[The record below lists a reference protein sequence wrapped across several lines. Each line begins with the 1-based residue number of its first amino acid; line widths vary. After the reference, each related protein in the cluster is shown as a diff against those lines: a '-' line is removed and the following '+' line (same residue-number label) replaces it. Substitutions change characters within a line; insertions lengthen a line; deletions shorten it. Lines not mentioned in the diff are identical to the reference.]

1 MYTYTAYQ
9 LNIHAEFPIPEFPAG
24 NDVGQIG
31 REAPPQGGNP
41 PYATPDVI
49 IRHGEVPPA
58 LENVTGKGV
67 LYQAT
72 ANQFLLKMDA
82 VGRYLVQNGNEIIVE
97 PAADSL
103 ASDVRV
109 FLLGSCIGALLHQRG
124 LLVVHAGAVYTDK
137 GAVLFTGHSG
147 CGKSTLLGELMRR
160 GYKMMVDDVC
170 AVTLDSAGLPLVLPG
185 YPRTRLWLDAAT
197 KLEQDVNTM
206 ERTRPTMEKYE
217 RQIPEQFW
225 DQPAPL
231 RRIYLLTSI
240 NKDELKLEAMPRINT
255 FNIVLHNT
263 YRQQFL
269 DGLEMR
275 APHFGLAVAVAKQT
289 GVTRVTRPNHPFRL
303 TELADLIEKD
313 LAEA

>member
-1 MYTYTAYQ
+1 MYIYKAYQ
-9 LNIHAEFPIPEFPAG
+9 LTIHADFPIPEFP
-24 NDVGQIG
+24 IG
-31 REAPPQGGNP
+31 DETSAQ
-41 PYATPDVI
+41 PDVV
-49 IRHGEVPPA
+49 IRHGSVPPA

-72 ANQFLLKMDA
+72 SNQFLLAMNDIA
-82 VGRYLVQNGNEIIVE
+82 RYLVQNGNEIIIE
-97 PAADSL
+97 PAAGSL
-103 ASDVRV
+103 DSDVRV

-124 LLVVHAGAVYTDK
+124 LLIIHAGVVYTDK

-147 CGKSTLLGELMRR
+147 IGKSTILGELMRR

-185 YPRTRLWLDAAT
+185 YPRTRLWSDAAH
-197 KLEQDVNTM
+197 KLEQDVRTM
-206 ERTRPTMEKYE
+206 ERTRPMMEKYE

-231 RRIYLLTSI
+231 RRIYLLTST

-255 FNIVLHNT
+255 FSIVLHNT

-275 APHFGLAVAVAKQT
+275 AAHFGLAAAVAKQS
-289 GVTRVTRPNHPFRL
+289 GVTRVTRPSHPFRL
-303 TELADLIEKD
+303 TELADLIEID